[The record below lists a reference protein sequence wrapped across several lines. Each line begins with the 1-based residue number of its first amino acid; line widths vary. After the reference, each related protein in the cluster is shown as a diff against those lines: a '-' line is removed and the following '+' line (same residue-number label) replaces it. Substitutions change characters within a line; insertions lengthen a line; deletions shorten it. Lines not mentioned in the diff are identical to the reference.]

1 MTRFTDI
8 VLARL
13 PALPLG
19 TDTFAA
25 IKLARIAELEERLA
39 RYGFAF
45 DVGMLETD
53 PMVVANAE
61 AGGVRELLALTRRD
75 DGIRAVLL
83 ATSWGAFLDHLGAT
97 QVPAVA
103 RLPLVAE
110 PRPFATNP
118 EDWELDDD
126 FRRRIQLAPE
136 TLSAAGPEGAY
147 LGFTLATPGVKSAS
161 AYGPMSFGGT
171 RENPFTPLGEVH
183 VVIVAVEGD
192 GSASPELIATV
203 QAELRQEDRYPI
215 ADFIR
220 VFAAEIV
227 PYEIDAVI
235 YVGGGAD
242 RALVEDVAGKN
253 LLAQALRQHRPGAA
267 QPQRMLYGQASVVG
281 KDGANVVEDIDLA
294 QPAADVNAEPIT
306 PGTRAAAY
314 RAPFC
319 TKITVKAE
327 IGDE

>member
-1 MTRFTDI
+1 MAD
-8 VLARL
+8 LARL
-13 PALPLG
+13 PALPIG
-19 TDTFAA
+19 TETFAA

-53 PMVVANAE
+53 PIVVANAE

-83 ATSWGAFLDHLGAT
+83 ATSWGAFLDGLGAT
-97 QVPAVA
+97 QVPGVA
-103 RLPLVAE
+103 RLPLVDE
-110 PRPFATNP
+110 PRAFATNP

-147 LGFTLATPGVKSAS
+147 LAFTLATTGVKSAS
-161 AYGPMSFGGT
+161 VYGPMSFGGT
-171 RENPFTPLGEVH
+171 RATPFTPLGEVH
-183 VVIVAVEGD
+183 VVIVAIDGD
-192 GSASPELIATV
+192 GSAPPALVAAV

-227 PYEIDAVI
+227 TYEIAALLK
-235 YVGGGAD
+235 VGPGAD
-242 RALVEDVAGKN
+242 SGVVRDE
-253 LLAQALRQHRPGAA
+253 AQARLTAQARRQHRPGAA
-267 QPQRMLYGQASVVG
+267 QLLQMLYGAAYVA
-281 KDGANVVEDIDLA
+281 DATGAIVVEEVELA
-294 QPAADVNAEPIT
+294 PGAVDVNAARIT
-306 PGTRAAAY
+306 PATPAAAY
-314 RAPFC
+314 RAPYC
-319 TKITVKAE
+319 AMVTVTTE